1 MENQK
6 NPDVK
11 KHVLSSFDYEL
22 IEKFFSGK
30 LTLSIIYFLLI
41 FIFII
46 ILFSTKYITISLLFS
61 IYFFYLFFKQ
71 MYKIIYS
78 KDREKDIG
86 YTTMII
92 PTFLIVVA
100 IIFNFILPR
109 NESIS
114 DDINNPNMEGSVI
127 VIIYST
133 IIYSI
138 LFTLWLIYHSFDENK
153 YLLLGISIF
162 FIILY
167 ILFSITINNIST
179 YKNTFFVNVLLFTP
193 FLFSAFYILIMISSH
208 LKNLF
213 INVESNL
220 LYNPGYSDS
229 SNQDNFISTIF
240 NKDNKNYV
248 NILILC
254 YYIILFVCFII
265 FLVSANKT
273 SSKCNFSDYSIYVIN
288 GLIIVILLGLTLQM
302 TKNGTEKMSTQDF
315 NKFFGIPD
323 HLQKAIK
330 EYKFTM
336 PPEDSSKIFSLIIYN
351 IIISKFFNDDCF
363 SIMDRFPSIFISLAY
378 LITFFIYYKII
389 DSENKSKNA
398 SNILLYFIVLIL
410 FIAVILSINN
420 SKLGNSSAFNG
431 TISSY
436 IYSIIAFSIIFGIS
450 YIYIYVK
457 SVGNSSSIKDN
468 EFIQTLTYSLFIL
481 FGLFFFFTLINW
493 IVYLSKT
500 FSFKKSSILG
510 TILNIAIIITLMAI
524 LFRMISYS
532 SYYKESP
539 FLQVFIGSIFYIP
552 CLFISL
558 IEKVTGFYNTNKELL
573 KSKDAN
579 GLFKFNITD
588 YVLLIIIIVLYI
600 IYFNFTNYYTKFS
613 SQGGKLLLKEPLN
626 TNNKKLLASY
636 DSLVTNKD
644 DNIHSYNYGLSCWVF
659 IDGTNTN
666 NKYLSLIDYGGKPN
680 IQYRGISNTLMITID
695 NKLVNGEP
703 INEKLN
709 LDEFGNIII
718 YQNDSL
724 LLQKWNNIVINYNS
738 GILDIFINGELSQS
752 FKSYIPYMRKDNI
765 TSGDKNGISGGICNV
780 VYFEKS
786 LNLVQIQNIYN
797 SVKDF
802 NPPILINFYD
812 DLYVNSLKIENITH
826 MLGLNQIDENKY
838 LTL

>member
-1 MENQK
+1 MENK
-6 NPDVK
+6 IKPDVK
-11 KHVLSSFDYEL
+11 KHILSSFDYEL

-61 IYFFYLFFKQ
+61 LYFFYLFFKQ

-78 KDREKDIG
+78 KDKEKDIG

-138 LFTLWLIYHSFDENK
+138 LFTLFLIYNSFNENK

-162 FIILY
+162 FIIVY
-167 ILFSITINNIST
+167 FLFSISINSFSS
-179 YKNTFFVNVLLFTP
+179 YKNKFFVNILLFTP
-193 FLFSAFYILIMISSH
+193 FLFSAMYIFFMIFSH

-213 INVESNL
+213 INVESNF
-220 LYNPGYSDS
+220 LYNPGYIDS
-229 SNQDNFISTIF
+229 SNQDQYISNIF
-240 NKDNKNYV
+240 NKNNV

-288 GLIIVILLGLTLQM
+288 GLIIMVLLRLSLQM
-302 TKNGTEKMSTQDF
+302 TKNGTEKMSSQTIPEFF
-315 NKFFGIPD
+315 NMSSSLKDGFM
-323 HLQKAIK
+323 K
-330 EYKFTM
+330 YKITM
-336 PPEDSSKIFSLIIYN
+336 PPEDSSKIYSLIIYN

-363 SIMDRFPSIFISLAY
+363 SIINKYPSIFISLAY
-378 LITFFIYYKII
+378 LITFLIYYRII

-398 SNILLYFIVLIL
+398 SNIILYFIVLIL

-420 SKLGNSSAFNG
+420 SKVGNSSAFNG

-436 IYSIIAFSIIFGIS
+436 IYSLIAFSIIFGIS
-450 YIYIYVK
+450 YIYIYTK
-457 SVGNSSSIKDN
+457 TQDKLSIKDD
-468 EFIQTLTYSLFIL
+468 EFIKTLTYSLFIL

-493 IVYLSKT
+493 IIYLFKT
-500 FSFKKSSILG
+500 FSFKSSTILG
-510 TILNIAIIITLMAI
+510 TLLNIAIIVTLMAI

-532 SYYKESP
+532 SFYKESP
-539 FLQVFIGSIFYIP
+539 FLQVVIGSIFYIP

-558 IEKVTGFYNTNKELL
+558 IDKVTGFYNTNKELL
-573 KSKDAN
+573 KSKDSN

-613 SQGGKLLLKEPLN
+613 SQGGNILLKEPLN
-626 TNNKKLLASY
+626 TNTKKLLSSY
-636 DSLVTNKD
+636 DSLVTNK
-644 DNIHSYNYGLSCWVF
+644 DNIHSYNYGLSCWIF

-695 NKLVNGEP
+695 NKLINGEP

-709 LDEFGNIII
+709 LDELGNIII
-718 YQNDSL
+718 YKNETL
-724 LLQKWNNIVINYNS
+724 LLQKWNNIVINYKS
-738 GILDIFINGELSQS
+738 GILDIFINGELIQS

-780 VYFEKS
+780 VYFDKS
-786 LNLVQIQNIYN
+786 LNLIQIQNIYN
-797 SVKDF
+797 SVK
-802 NPPILINFYD
+802 NLSPPILINYYD
-812 DLYVNSLKIENITH
+812 NLYVNSLKIENITY